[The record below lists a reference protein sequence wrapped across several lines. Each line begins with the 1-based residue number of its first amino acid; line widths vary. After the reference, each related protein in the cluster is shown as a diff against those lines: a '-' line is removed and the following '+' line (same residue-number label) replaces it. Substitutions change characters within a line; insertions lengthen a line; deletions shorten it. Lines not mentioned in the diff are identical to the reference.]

1 MKNKKDIIIGFILG
15 ILSTCIGVLLYI
27 VLFSKF
33 GIEDT
38 LKQALQ
44 FKFVGKLVSLG
55 ALLNLGLFFLFLNK
69 EQDDKAKGVF
79 IATLIIGLIFIINRF

>member
-1 MKNKKDIIIGFILG
+1 MKTKKDVIIGFILG
-15 ILSTCIGVLLYI
+15 IISTCIGVLLYI

-33 GIEDT
+33 GIEET
-38 LKQALQ
+38 IKQALQ

-69 EQDDKAKGVF
+69 KQDNKAKGVL
-79 IATLIIGLIFIINRF
+79 IATIIIGLIFIINRL

>member
-1 MKNKKDIIIGFILG
+1 MNNKKNVIIGFILG
-15 ILSTCIGVLLYI
+15 IISTCIGVILYI

-33 GIEDT
+33 GIEET
-38 LKQALQ
+38 IKQALQ

-69 EQDDKAKGVF
+69 KQDNKAKGVL